1 MATIRDVAELAGV
14 STATVSHVINSTRTV
29 LPETRETVL
38 AAVAQLNYR
47 PSAIARSLSTSIT
60 HTVGIVVAD
69 ITNPF
74 FAELVRGIETR
85 LAQVDYNLIVCNTDE
100 RPDRESRYL
109 DLLFGRRVDGMIISC
124 TGENHP
130 IYEAYVRS
138 GIPLVFVDRQPPQH
152 YGSVITADNVRA
164 GFAATTHL
172 LDLGHRRVAIL
183 LRHPTLSTAAGR
195 LAGFRQALDARQISI
210 PEEFVVVTD
219 SQVDA
224 AYHEAM
230 RLLSRPDR
238 PTAVVAANHLM
249 SLGLLRAIQELG
261 LACPEQL
268 SLVCFDDQPWTTL
281 FNPRL
286 TVVAQPVQRLCDA
299 AVDLFLAA
307 VQRRQGETGS
317 LAPSTD
323 RAGALADVLLETR
336 LIVRD
341 SCGPPP
347 LVA

>member
-14 STATVSHVINSTRTV
+14 STATVSHVINNTRTV
-29 LPETRETVL
+29 LPDTRESVL

-85 LAQVDYNLIVCNTDE
+85 LALADYNLIVCNTDE
-100 RPDRESRYL
+100 RPERERRYL
-109 DLLFGRRVDGMIISC
+109 DLLYGRRVDGVIISS
-124 TGENHP
+124 TGGDHS
-130 IYEAYVRS
+130 IYNAYVRS
-138 GIPLVFVDRQPPQH
+138 GIPLVFVDRQPPQR
-152 YGSVITADNVRA
+152 YGPSITGDNVRA

-195 LAGFRQALDARQISI
+195 LAGFRQAFEARQIPV
-210 PEEFVVVTD
+210 PEGFVVVTD
-219 SQVDA
+219 SQMDA

-230 RLLSRPDR
+230 GLLSRPDR
-238 PTAVVAANHLM
+238 PTAVIAANHLM
-249 SLGLLRAIQELG
+249 ALGLLRATQEIG
-261 LACPEQL
+261 LACPEEL
-268 SLVCFDDQPWTTL
+268 SLICFDDQPWATL
-281 FNPRL
+281 FRPHL
-286 TVVAQPVQRLCDA
+286 TVVAQPVQALCDT
-299 AVDLFLAA
+299 AVDLFLGA
-307 VQRRQGETGS
+307 VQRRLGES
-317 LAPSTD
+317 DPQIPSSGV
-323 RAGALADVLLETR
+323 GADGEDVVLETQ

-347 LVA
+347 PV